1 MHLYKLRA
9 GLKRLFVVIM
19 LQVVGRSLVASSR
32 VEPGIRRELSE
43 LPKGY
48 QIQMVV
54 IPHGPGFVVECN
66 GDGTLDLAKTV
77 KPRVDLRIA
86 FKHVSHA
93 FLVLSFQEATAQAF
107 ANDRMVADGDISH
120 AIRLVRCLNRMETL
134 ILPRWIAARA
144 VKRLPEIPFAEKMV
158 KAIRIYV
165 QVMKNLVLFR

>member
-66 GDGTLDLAKTV
+66 GEGTLNLAKTV

-86 FKHVSHA
+86 FKHISHA
-93 FLVLSFQEATAQAF
+93 FLVLSFQEPMAQAF

-120 AIRLVRCLNRMETL
+120 AIRLVRCLNRMEAL
-134 ILPRWIAARA
+134 ILPRWIAVHA

-158 KAIRIYV
+158 KAIRIYA